1 MSFLIDC
8 EYVISSEVVQIEA
21 HMNMHLNS
29 FGTTKENIFC
39 VQNHVTPIFLTYFSS
54 D

>member
-29 FGTTKENIFC
+29 FGTTKVNIF
-39 VQNHVTPIFLTYFSS
+39 VYKIMSLQFF
-54 D
+54 